1 MARLFR
7 YIASTDIRERLLLA
21 FLGLT
26 LLSIWLG
33 ILLDFWLLWG
43 IPVLVLVS
51 FLGIV
56 DFQKLFFLLLALIP
70 LSTELYL
77 PNGFATD
84 FPTEPLMV
92 GLMLVTVLWLL
103 QKLPSLDMSFLRH
116 PLSLFLVLHLC
127 WIFVTMLA
135 SEMWMVSLKF
145 FLAKLWYVIVFYVL
159 AHHVFCRREN
169 IRWFFW
175 LVFGSLLLTV
185 AITLIRHAAYDFS
198 FRDVYRVLHPYQR
211 NHVNYA
217 ASIGIFIPFV
227 VFAIFRYA
235 KNTFVRNFLVASL
248 LLLLVGVYLSYTR
261 AAYVALLIAA
271 GSYVIIRLGW
281 MKYLVPL
288 GLALVFGGLI
298 FMVSDNRFMEL
309 APNYDRTI
317 SHEDFDNLIEATY
330 KLEDISTMERVYRWV
345 AGAYLSVAHPGM
357 GVGPGN
363 FVNFYR
369 SYTLDAFRTYVS
381 VNEEGSGIHSYYLMT
396 LVEQGIPGLFFLL
409 LLIAGSLIIGERIY
423 HRTADPEQRAL
434 IMAALLSL
442 IVIDSF
448 LIINDLL
455 ETDKVGPF
463 FFMNLAIMVAADL
476 RSSASLDRSRAG
488 KSGH

>member
-1 MARLFR
+1 MAKLIR
-7 YIASTDIRERLLLA
+7 YIVSADIQERLLLA

-33 ILLDFWLLWG
+33 IALELWLLWS
-43 IPVLVLVS
+43 IPVLALVV

-92 GLMLVTVLWLL
+92 GLMLVTCLWLL
-103 QKLPSLDMSFLRH
+103 QGLLRLDLSFVKH
-116 PLSLFLVLHLC
+116 PLSLFLLLHTV
-127 WIFVTMLA
+127 WIFLA
-135 SEMWMVSLKF
+135 TLGSEMWMVSVKF
-145 FLAKLWYVIVFYVL
+145 FLAKLWYMVVFYVL
-159 AHHVFCRREN
+159 AYHVFRRTAN
-169 IRWFFW
+169 IKLFFW

-185 AITLIRHAAYDFS
+185 VITMIRHAAYDFS

-217 ASIGIFIPFV
+217 ASISIFIPFV
-227 VFAIFRYA
+227 VFAISRYA
-235 KNTFVRNFLVASL
+235 KNAFIRAFLLVSL

-261 AAYVALLIAA
+261 AAYIALLIAA
-271 GSYVIIRLGW
+271 GSYVLIRLGW
-281 MKYLVPL
+281 LKYLIPI
-288 GLALVFGGLI
+288 GLALVFGGSI
-298 FMVSDNRFMEL
+298 FIVSENRFMEL

-345 AGAYLSVAHPGM
+345 AGGYLSAAHPGM
-357 GVGPGN
+357 GIGPGN

-369 SYTLDAFRTYVS
+369 AYTLDAFRTYVS
-381 VNEEGSGIHSYYLMT
+381 ENEEGSGIHSYYLMT
-396 LVEQGIPGLFFLL
+396 LVEQGVPGLFILL
-409 LLIAGSLIIGERIY
+409 LLILGSLLVGERIY
-423 HRTADPEQRAL
+423 HRTADPQQKAL

-442 IVIDSF
+442 IIIDSF

-463 FFMNLAIMVAADL
+463 FFMNLAIIASADL
-476 RSSASLDRSRAG
+476 RSSAAPDRLPTD
-488 KSGH
+488 KPGH